1 MDERTYP
8 ESRVLN
14 LIARKP
20 GGNAS
25 KGAFGYKIT
34 VPTAWVT
41 AMGLS
46 PDDRACTVTFDG
58 EKITITKCKKM
69 VDTEAGK

>member
-1 MDERTYP
+1 MEERTYP

-34 VPTAWVT
+34 IPTAWVT

-58 EKITITKCKKM
+58 RCIIIEKCKKV
-69 VDTEAGK
+69 VDSNSEK